1 MVRHSTEA
9 ASIARRGIWPFVP
22 PLRWLG
28 RRQKIRKTEAK
39 SYYKE
44 HHGANRLKAMTE
56 LYNLPVIDWPDVYLA
71 LDFREYWD
79 ASIKVLQTG
88 EDDTLSEED
97 ILKRIKECN

>member
-1 MVRHSTEA
+1 
-9 ASIARRGIWPFVP
+9 
-22 PLRWLG
+22 
-28 RRQKIRKTEAK
+28 
-39 SYYKE
+39 
-44 HHGANRLKAMTE
+44 MTE

-97 ILKRIKECN
+97 ILKRIKECNEK